1 MKAAKKLDDI
11 AKYQK
16 IETSERNRGGG
27 CRIMFPKV
35 NPWDCGK
42 ELEKRER
49 KKEKVTFALSGS
61 ESPIWLL
68 AFCCPWATET
78 QSHLIRVT
86 GLSSTLTSSVL
97 SPLIPL
103 SKTALLHYL
112 CIAAGVPSVAPTGPQ
127 SNTEVPNMVPNKGF
141 QKAGEPDD
149 HQLKKTGDFWAYS
162 CTELKIKSV
171 PLVRGLVVGPEQK
184 GIGRSSLSD
193 VEVPLYRKLPNVPGL
208 AGACLISPT
217 AATTAA
223 TSLYPTNSHNL
234 PNLLSLSFFSWLASD
249 IAITFLSQDQ
259 LDQLEV
265 AFVKNHYPDIYC
277 REELART
284 TQLNEARIQ
293 VWFQNRRAKQRKQER
308 ALLKPGTSGILP
320 VCPMS
325 MPLPRQYQYPPALAP
340 HHPLPRF
347 PATYTLPP
355 PLPSTASTQ
364 FPCPASHLPQAS
376 RAQNGWYS
384 PLRTMGSTTA
394 PPPASVI
401 SLSLDP
407 STHWN

>member
-1 MKAAKKLDDI
+1 MEGGRAAKRKTAGFTETYPETVSSTAGEFLPGHIEETTRGHLDRREVQSWPGIPSIEAVWPPTLQKALVPVGVLGGDGNVCFHMKAAKKLDDI

-16 IETSERNRGGG
+16 IETSERNR
-27 CRIMFPKV
+27 
-35 NPWDCGK
+35 
-42 ELEKRER
+42 
-49 KKEKVTFALSGS
+49 
-61 ESPIWLL
+61 
-68 AFCCPWATET
+68 
-78 QSHLIRVT
+78 
-86 GLSSTLTSSVL
+86 
-97 SPLIPL
+97 
-103 SKTALLHYL
+103 
-112 CIAAGVPSVAPTGPQ
+112 
-127 SNTEVPNMVPNKGF
+127 
-141 QKAGEPDD
+141 
-149 HQLKKTGDFWAYS
+149 
-162 CTELKIKSV
+162 
-171 PLVRGLVVGPEQK
+171 
-184 GIGRSSLSD
+184 
-193 VEVPLYRKLPNVPGL
+193 
-208 AGACLISPT
+208 
-217 AATTAA
+217 
-223 TSLYPTNSHNL
+223 
-234 PNLLSLSFFSWLASD
+234 D